1 MKRKNLIDERI
12 KSKKT
17 QLDLSDEIGISIS
30 MYAQIEQGRRN
41 PSDEVKER
49 IANAL
54 GVNVGYLFFGEP
66 ITISDDF
73 KEVVK

>member
-1 MKRKNLIDERI
+1 MKRKKLIDARI
-12 KSKKT
+12 NSKKT
-17 QLDLSDEIGISIS
+17 QLDLSDEVGISIS

-66 ITISDDF
+66 ITISD
-73 KEVVK
+73 KAEEVN